1 MGTPSTAAGAPRG
14 PLVAGIRP
22 GVRPGTRPGVWLAGA
37 AVLAFLLLFLLL
49 PVGRVFITAFL
60 DGDGTLTLGHFS
72 AFFSQGLMRESFFN
86 SLYVAVMSAVFAA
99 LIAVPLA
106 YFTVRFDFR
115 GAILIQTLGVLPLI
129 MPPFVGA
136 VALQLIFGRSGSI
149 NLLLQDNFSFTLPIM
164 EGLNGVIFV
173 ESIHYFPFILMN
185 LTVALRNIDGAM
197 EEAAMNLGCKGWR
210 LFWRVIFPLAAP
222 GFVAGASLVFVK
234 VFDDLGTPLVMG
246 QTNLLAP
253 QAYLRIT
260 QVGLEDPLG
269 YVISVIMIAF
279 SIAAMALSA
288 RALKGRDYSTLQ
300 KGGGSIQRR
309 KLGTGGSVAAYA
321 WIGFILLLTLSPHI
335 GVLLL
340 SFAQVWSYSPL
351 PDAYTLAHYATV
363 FSDSSGM
370 IKNTLLYCGLAA
382 TLDVVLGVTIAYL
395 ILRTQLPARQWLDWI
410 ATASLAVPGIVLAIG
425 YMRLFKGMTVPGT
438 DVLLTSTW
446 VMIMLAYAVR
456 RLPYALRS
464 CVAALQQVHV
474 SLEEAAESLGATKM
488 RTIRRVLVP
497 LMAGG
502 ILAGFVTSFI
512 TAAVELS
519 ATILLVSAD
528 SQAPMSYGIYLY
540 MQSVAGRGPGA
551 ALGVLAI
558 IVVAIGTGL
567 SHIVVER
574 TGSRFAV
581 RPLDEALPPLAI
593 SPTPAA
599 PAMPATPGEQR

>member
-1 MGTPSTAAGAPRG
+1 MQPQGTARLQTGWAD
-14 PLVAGIRP
+14 V
-22 GVRPGTRPGVWLAGA
+22 RPGVWLAGGL
-37 AVLAFLLLFLLL
+37 VLVFLLLFFAL
-49 PVGRVFITAFL
+49 PVARVFITAFL
-60 DGDGTLTLGHFS
+60 DADNSFTLGHFS
-72 AFFSQGLMRESFFN
+72 AFFSQDLMRESFMN
-86 SLYVAVMSAVFAA
+86 SLYVAVMSAIFAA

-115 GAILIQTLGVLPLI
+115 GALLIQTLGVLPLI

-136 VALQLIFGRSGSI
+136 VALQLIFGRSGTL
-149 NLLLQDNFSFTLPIM
+149 NLLLNDAFGFTLPIM

-173 ESIHYFPFILMN
+173 EAIHYFPFILMN

-210 LFWRVIFPLAAP
+210 LFWRVIFPLGLP

-246 QTNLLAP
+246 QTNMLAP

-260 QVGLEDPLG
+260 QVGLEDPMG
-269 YVISVIMIAF
+269 YVISVLMIVF
-279 SIAAMALSA
+279 SIGAMVISA
-288 RALKGRDYSTLQ
+288 RALKGRDFSTLQ
-300 KGGGSIQRR
+300 KGGASIQRR
-309 KLGTGGSVAAYA
+309 QLSPFESALAYL
-321 WIGFILLLTLSPHI
+321 WIGVILLMTLSPHL

-340 SFAQVWSYSPL
+340 SFAKVWSFSPF
-351 PDAYTLAHYATV
+351 PDAYTLEHYATV
-363 FSDSSGM
+363 FQDASGM
-370 IKNTLLYCGLAA
+370 IQNTLLYCGLAA
-382 TLDVVLGVTIAYL
+382 GLDVLLGVTIAYL

-425 YMRLFKGMTVPGT
+425 FLRMFKGVTVPGT
-438 DVLLTSTW
+438 DVLLTGTW
-446 VMIMLAYAVR
+446 MAIMLAYAVR

-464 CVAALQQVHV
+464 CMAALQQVHI
-474 SLEEAAESLGATKM
+474 SLEEAAESVGANKL
-488 RTIRRVLVP
+488 RSIRRVLVP
-497 LMAGG
+497 LMTGG

-519 ATILLVSAD
+519 ATIMLVSAD

-558 IVVAIGTGL
+558 LVVAIGTYL
-567 SHIVVER
+567 SHRVVER
-574 TGSRFAV
+574 TASR
-581 RPLDEALPPLAI
+581 LAPRKEH
-593 SPTPAA
+593 SS
-599 PAMPATPGEQR
+599 

>member
-1 MGTPSTAAGAPRG
+1 MAPRAARPGAWLAAG
-14 PLVAGIRP
+14 L
-22 GVRPGTRPGVWLAGA
+22 
-37 AVLAFLLLFLLL
+37 VLAFLLVFLVL
-49 PVGRVFITAFL
+49 PVARVFVTAFIDETGAFTFGHL
-60 DGDGTLTLGHFS
+60 GT
-72 AFFSQGLMRESFFN
+72 FFGQRLMREAFFN
-86 SLYVAVMSAVFAA
+86 SLAVALLSALFAA

-106 YFTVRFDFR
+106 YLTVRFRFR
-115 GAILIQTLGVLPLI
+115 GAIVIHTLGVLPLI

-136 VALQLIFGRSGSI
+136 VAMQLIFGRSGSV
-149 NLLLQDNFSFTLPIM
+149 NLLLNEYLGFTIPIM
-164 EGLNGVIFV
+164 EGLQGVVFV
-173 ESIHYFPFILMN
+173 EAIHYFPFILMN
-185 LTVALRNIDGAM
+185 LAVALRNVDSAM
-197 EEAAMNLGCKGWR
+197 EEAALSLGCRGFR
-210 LFWRVIFPLAAP
+210 LFRRVIFPLALP

-234 VFDDLGTPLVMG
+234 VFDDLGTPLVLG

-260 QVGLEDPLG
+260 QIGLEDPLG

-279 SIAAMALSA
+279 SIAAMGLSA
-288 RALKGRDYSTLQ
+288 LVLRGKDYATLQ
-300 KGGGSIQRR
+300 KGGAGVARR
-309 KLGTGGSVAAYA
+309 ELTPLAAFFAWA
-321 WIGFILLLTLSPHI
+321 WIAVVLLVVLSPHL

-340 SFAQVWSYSPL
+340 SFAKVWSFSPL

-363 FSDSSGM
+363 FEDSSGM
-370 IKNTLLYCGLAA
+370 IRNTLLYCGLAA
-382 TLDVVLGVTIAYL
+382 GLDVVLGATIAYL
-395 ILRTQLPARQWLDWI
+395 ILRTTLPARRWLDWI

-425 YMRLFKGMTVPGT
+425 YLRLFKGVTVPGT

-474 SLEEAAESLGATKM
+474 SLEEAAESVGATPL

-502 ILAGFVTSFI
+502 LLAGFVTSFI

-519 ATILLVSAD
+519 ATIVLVSAD

-540 MQSVAGRGPGA
+540 MQSVSGRGPGA

-558 IVVAIGTGL
+558 AVVALGTYL
-567 SHIVVER
+567 SHRVVESTSHQVPAGR
-574 TGSRFAV
+574 VDETLA
-581 RPLDEALPPLAI
+581 PLPLAR
-593 SPTPAA
+593 A
-599 PAMPATPGEQR
+599 